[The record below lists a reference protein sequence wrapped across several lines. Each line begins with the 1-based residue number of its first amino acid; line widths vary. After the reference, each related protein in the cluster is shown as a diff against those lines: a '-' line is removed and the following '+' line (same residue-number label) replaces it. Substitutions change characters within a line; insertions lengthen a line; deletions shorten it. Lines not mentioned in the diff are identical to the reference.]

1 MNKGIIKTV
10 LSGKESRRV
19 TIFFDVSEDDY
30 AHFQIA
36 KKAGVLSDFTKL
48 LLLSKNAKTSIYK
61 LTKEIQ
67 DSGILD
73 KGARSGKG
81 AKKGVSQDGIEDSK

>member
-19 TIFFDVSEDDY
+19 TISFDVSEEDF

-61 LTKEIQ
+61 LTKEIEE
-67 DSGILD
+67 SGILD
-73 KGARSGKG
+73 KSPRAGRG
-81 AKKGVSQDGIEDSK
+81 AKKGASQDGIEDGK